1 MGGPMMLDQRDFFK
15 KLGVLQDEI
24 KVLGKSDDLA
34 VIEDTATRLEGF
46 NYTPPVVIPADQF
59 LRCTTDQ
66 ILLEIDTIARLPD
79 EERVKQSSAE
89 TEHDWGRKLQHI
101 SILVFYYKELVA
113 LRNGIPE
120 AWDEVDELYVH
131 D

>member
-1 MGGPMMLDQRDFFK
+1 MGGPMMLNQHDFFK
-15 KLGVLQDEI
+15 KLGVLQDDI
-24 KVLGKSDDLA
+24 KLLGKSDDLA

-46 NYTPPVVIPADQF
+46 NYTPPVKIPVDQF

-66 ILLEIDTIARLPD
+66 MLLEIDKIARQPD
-79 EERVKQSSAE
+79 EERVSQSSAE
-89 TEHDWGRKLQHI
+89 TEHDWERKLQHI
-101 SILVFYYKELVA
+101 SILAFYYKELVA
-113 LRNGIPE
+113 LRNGVPE

>member
-1 MGGPMMLDQRDFFK
+1 MMLTQHDFLE

-24 KVLGKSDDLA
+24 KVLGKSDDWV

-46 NYTPPVVIPADQF
+46 NYTPPVVIPVDQF

-66 ILLEIDTIARLPD
+66 MLLEIDKIARLSE
-79 EERVKQSSAE
+79 EERVNQSSAG
-89 TEHDWGRKLQHI
+89 TEHDWERKLQHI
-101 SILVFYYKELVA
+101 SILAFYYKELVA
-113 LRNGIPE
+113 LRNDVPE